1 MIQGTGQPWSF
12 RNHHH
17 LALIET
23 KLSGLANFEYS
34 YNEFR
39 LGRRNYSAGHPNFT
53 TQDFH
58 AKNVKKSREKI
69 DRW

>member
-1 MIQGTGQPWSF
+1 MIQGTAQPWPF

-23 KLSGLANFEYS
+23 KLSELANFEYC

-39 LGRRNYSAGHPNFT
+39 LGGRNYSVGDPNFT

-58 AKNVKKSREKI
+58 GKNGEKVQVNLYL
-69 DRW
+69 